1 MRYAVSS
8 RSGKEPQMSRKLY
21 LVVVAVAFIA
31 GAALAEFSGS
41 QARGQATADDSD
53 KILVHGYGNA
63 SSSETPPGQQFT
75 LIASNVPN
83 RSFKV
88 VPPGKTFILTD
99 MVYNAR
105 GVKQNLTVNL
115 ANGQLTPESPDK
127 PYTADILLQ
136 TDLKPGESAE
146 THLCTGYVI
155 PAGHSVMAWTNAG
168 LEPRQWVQ
176 VAVTGYLIDERSP

>member
-1 MRYAVSS
+1 
-8 RSGKEPQMSRKLY
+8 MSKKLY
-21 LVVVAVAFIA
+21 CLFLLLAVVVAFVAGTTLAGFSVGRAQGQA
-31 GAALAEFSGS
+31 GA
-41 QARGQATADDSD
+41 DVSD

-63 SSSETPPGQQFT
+63 NSSETPPGQQFT
-75 LIASNVPN
+75 LIASNAPN

-105 GVKQNLTVNL
+105 GVRQNLTVNL
-115 ANGQLTPESPDK
+115 ANGRLTPERPDK
-127 PYTADILLQ
+127 PFTADILLQ
-136 TDLKPGESAE
+136 TYLKPGEGAE

-168 LEPRQWVQ
+168 LEPGQLVQ
-176 VAVTGYLIDERSP
+176 VAVTGYLIDGGRQ